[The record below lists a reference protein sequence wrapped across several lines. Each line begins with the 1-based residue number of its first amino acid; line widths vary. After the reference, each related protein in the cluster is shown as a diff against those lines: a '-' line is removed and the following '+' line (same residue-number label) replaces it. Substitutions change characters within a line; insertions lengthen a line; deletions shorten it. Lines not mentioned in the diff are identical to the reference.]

1 MGKRLLSI
9 VALAC
14 LGWQAARGAPASAQ
28 EMASASA
35 GASTRQAAPAVPSA
49 PAAPADGASAAAPA
63 NVATTAAVTAAVTAA
78 APATVVVSG
87 RRPGP
92 GVWKVSR
99 GAHVM
104 WVFGTYAPLPDKMEW
119 DSGRIE
125 RLVARSQ
132 EVLKPPVAKAHID
145 FLRGLLALP
154 GLIGIK
160 KNPDG
165 EVLQDVLPLD
175 VYAHWTQLKA
185 RYLGDD
191 DGIEHDRPIFAG
203 EALMRAGLKQNGLT
217 LDGGVL
223 ATIERIAKKNK
234 VKLSDSGIDV
244 MLDDPRQ
251 LVKDFKTSH
260 VDDIVCLTQTL
271 DTLDHDLETMRI
283 HANAW
288 ANGNVAEI
296 RTLDFAQRQDTCM
309 DAVLNSAFANDSTA
323 LRQMRDGLRSAWLRT
338 AEKSL
343 AANPS
348 TFAVLEMR
356 DLAGPHGYL
365 AALQAKGYSV
375 ESPR

>member
-1 MGKRLLSI
+1 MDKRLLSI
-9 VALAC
+9 VSLAC
-14 LGWQAARGAPASAQ
+14 VGWQVAPASAHN
-28 EMASASA
+28 
-35 GASTRQAAPAVPSA
+35 AAPATFAAQQVA
-49 PAAPADGASAAAPA
+49 PVASVAPTAPIAQTAPVATAQPADGAYAADAPS
-63 NVATTAAVTAAVTAA
+63 
-78 APATVVVSG
+78 APATVVVTG

-119 DSGRIE
+119 DSARIE
-125 RLVARSQ
+125 RLVAHSQ

-165 EVLQDVLPLD
+165 VVLQDVLPLE

-185 RYLGDD
+185 KYLGDD

-223 ATIERIAKKNK
+223 ATIERIARKNK

-271 DTLDHDLETMRI
+271 DTLDRDLETMRI

-323 LRQMRDGLRSAWLRT
+323 LRQMRDGLRSAWLKT

-343 AANPS
+343 AANSS

-356 DLAGPHGYL
+356 DLAGPQGYL
-365 AALQAKGYSV
+365 AALQAKGYAV